1 MQSPFKLVV
10 FDIAGTTIQDNAAVA
25 ETFMYA
31 MQKHGYPIKIQQA
44 NAVMGYRK
52 NLAIENLLMEN
63 YPAALGED
71 ASIINAIHET
81 FNQTMMAFYEAAPIA
96 STPHA
101 EEIFNWLKSNG
112 IKVALNT
119 GFSKIIT
126 DTILKKIGWLNADF
140 IDFII
145 SSDEVANGRPAA
157 DMIQHIMKATGIT
170 DTKTIVKVGDTE
182 VDIAEGRAA
191 GCGLVVS
198 VTTGSFTKAE
208 LLTYHPDAIIDDLME
223 LPACLNMFAVA

>member
-10 FDIAGTTIQDNAAVA
+10 FDIAGTTIQDKAAVA

-31 MQKHGYPIKIQQA
+31 MQKHGYPIEMQQA

-52 NLAIENLLMEN
+52 KWAIENLLMEN
-63 YPAALGED
+63 YPVALTKD
-71 ASIINAIHET
+71 TSVINAIHET
-81 FNQTMMAFYEAAPIA
+81 FNDTMMAFYESEPIVP
-96 STPHA
+96 TPHA
-101 EEIFNWLKSNG
+101 VEIFNWLKSNG

-126 DTILKKIGWLNADF
+126 ETIIKRIGWRDVDF
-140 IDFII
+140 IDYII

-170 DTKTIVKVGDTE
+170 AANTIVKVGDTE
-182 VDIAEGRAA
+182 VDIVEGRAA

-198 VTTGSFTKAE
+198 VTTGSFTKDE
-208 LLTYHPDAIIDDLME
+208 LLSYHPDAIIDDLME
-223 LPACLNMFAVA
+223 LITLIKPVAVA

>member
-10 FDIAGTTIQDNAAVA
+10 FDIAGTTIQDKAAVA

-31 MQKHGYPIKIQQA
+31 MQKHGYPIEMQQA

-52 NLAIENLLMEN
+52 NRAIKNLLMDN
-63 YPAALGED
+63 YPAALTD
-71 ASIINAIHET
+71 DTSIINAIHET
-81 FNQTMMAFYEAAPIA
+81 FNDTMMAFYQSEPIVP
-96 STPHA
+96 TPHA
-101 EEIFNWLKSNG
+101 VEIFNWLKSNG

-126 DTILKKIGWLNADF
+126 DTIMKKIGWQDADF
-140 IDFII
+140 IDCII

-157 DMIQHIMKATGIT
+157 DMIQQIMKVTGIT
-170 DTKTIVKVGDTE
+170 AANTIVKVGDTE

-198 VTTGSFTKAE
+198 VTTGSFTKDE
-208 LLTYHPDAIIDDLME
+208 LLSYHPDAIIDDLME
-223 LPACLNMFAVA
+223 LQALLKTVAVA

>member
-10 FDIAGTTIQDNAAVA
+10 FDIAGTTIQDKTAVA
-25 ETFMYA
+25 ETFMHA
-31 MQKHGYPIKIQQA
+31 MQKHGYPIKMQQA

-52 NLAIENLLMEN
+52 NLAIKNLLMEN
-63 YPAALGED
+63 YPAAIAEHT
-71 ASIINAIHET
+71 SIINEIHKT
-81 FNQTMMAFYEAAPIA
+81 FNETMIALYESAPIL

-101 EEIFNWLKSNG
+101 VEIFKWLKENG

-126 DTILKKIGWLNADF
+126 DIIMKKIGWLNADF

-157 DMIQHIMKATGIT
+157 DMIQQIMKATGIT
-170 DTKTIVKVGDTE
+170 DANSIVKIGDTE

-198 VTTGSFTKAE
+198 VTTGSFTKDE
-208 LLTYHPDAIIDDLME
+208 LLSYHPDAIIDDLME
-223 LPACLNMFAVA
+223 LPACLKTVAFA